1 MSILTNV
8 YPPQGNN
15 TIWHYARD
23 NERERNIE
31 IWMTEW
37 TERERLFNFDLPLIY
52 FENSIDSKI
61 HRVQW
66 RLQNLLDK
74 ENQFS

>member
-37 TERERLFNFDLPLIY
+37 TEREREIT
-52 FENSIDSKI
+52 
-61 HRVQW
+61 
-66 RLQNLLDK
+66 
-74 ENQFS
+74 QF